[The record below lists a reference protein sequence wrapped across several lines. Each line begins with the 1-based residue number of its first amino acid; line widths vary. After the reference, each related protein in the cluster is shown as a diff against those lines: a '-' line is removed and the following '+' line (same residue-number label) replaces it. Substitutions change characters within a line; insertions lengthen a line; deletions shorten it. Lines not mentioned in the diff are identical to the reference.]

1 MSFDL
6 DATFHNCSIP
16 NQNHFDNYEGWV
28 RPMNKKLCLFENVMS
43 HDFGSW
49 EFQCHNNSN
58 IALVCMEEPG
68 AIGHELKVSEKYFEF
83 EVLQLNPFFLEIPLE
98 RAQWS
103 QWIPSDCNPDLE
115 RFAQL
120 GLFGPHCQDGQIRS
134 Y

>member
-83 EVLQLNPFFLEIPLE
+83 EVLQLNRFFLEIPLE

-103 QWIPSDCNPDLE
+103 
-115 RFAQL
+115 
-120 GLFGPHCQDGQIRS
+120 
-134 Y
+134 

>member
-83 EVLQLNPFFLEIPLE
+83 EVLQLNPFF
-98 RAQWS
+98 
-103 QWIPSDCNPDLE
+103 
-115 RFAQL
+115 
-120 GLFGPHCQDGQIRS
+120 
-134 Y
+134 